1 MTTKQVCDHS
11 ELRTVSWYPGDEE
24 YSETAIVCNKCGWS
38 NLDVGVDFKK
48 LIEDVQHKIAEYQA
62 RNRIAEKEKKEQEVA
77 QGNND

>member
-11 ELRTVSWYPGDEE
+11 KRRTVSWYPGDEE
-24 YSETAIVCNKCGWS
+24 YSETAVVCNKCGWS
-38 NLDVGVDFKK
+38 NLDMGVDFKK

-62 RNRIAEKEKKEQEVA
+62 RNRITEKEKKEEVA